1 MLGLGLA
8 DLFYRDGRFLGAIDP
23 SFILVGLLA
32 LLLTN
37 MALLANL
44 ARIERRVLFI
54 ELDAVAI
61 VVIYILGMY
70 VLFLRGL

>member
-8 DLFYRDGRFLGAIDP
+8 DFFYTDGRFLGAIDP
-23 SFILVGLLA
+23 NFALVGLLA

-44 ARIERRVLFI
+44 ARIERKILFI
-54 ELDAVAI
+54 ELDSL
-61 VVIYILGMY
+61 VIIIFYLAGMY
-70 VLFLRGL
+70 MLFLKGG